1 VRAVIQ
7 ASFTFKMPAGGFWDF
22 PGIPSLMV
30 PYGLASD
37 FYYSGH
43 TGYFVLILRE
53 WVVTERSWL
62 RETLILLCMCYMVVT
77 VLLFKIHYSIG
88 SRRLNRHP
96 GGHDGCLGEP
106 PAGREARV
114 AD

>member
-1 VRAVIQ
+1 MRAIIQ
-7 ASFTFKMPAGGFWDF
+7 ANFTFKMPTGGYWDP

-43 TGYFVLILRE
+43 TGYFVLFLRE
-53 WVVTERSWL
+53 LLMGDKHYGKEWK
-62 RETLILLCMCYMVVT
+62 IIACCFLCMLYMVIT

-88 SRRLNRHP
+88 SLVVIKIF
-96 GGHDGCLGEP
+96 L
-106 PAGREARV
+106 
-114 AD
+114 

>member
-1 VRAVIQ
+1 VRAVVQ
-7 ASFTFKMPAGGFWDF
+7 AIFTFKMPAGGYWDF

-43 TGYFVLILRE
+43 TGYFIMILRE
-53 WVVTERSWL
+53 CVVTERSWP
-62 RETLILLCMCYMVVT
+62 RELAVFLCTCYMVVT

-88 SRRLNRHP
+88 KLSLTQTSP
-96 GGHDGCLGEP
+96 SGS
-106 PAGREARV
+106 
-114 AD
+114 